1 MNWRVEV
8 VVSLKKSILDP
19 QGRTVERSLHSL
31 GHGNSSAVRVGKHIE
46 LELSGEQA
54 AVEAQAHQIARE
66 VLTNPVVEDYHLTL
80 FATTGSE
87 AGR

>member
-31 GHGNSSAVRVGKHIE
+31 GHSNSSAVRVGKHIE
-46 LELSGEQA
+46 LELVGEKA
-54 AVEAQAHQIARE
+54 TVEAQAHQIARE
-66 VLTNPVVEDYHLTL
+66 VLTNPVVEDYHLAL
-80 FATTGSE
+80 YPLENSE
-87 AGR
+87 AGQ